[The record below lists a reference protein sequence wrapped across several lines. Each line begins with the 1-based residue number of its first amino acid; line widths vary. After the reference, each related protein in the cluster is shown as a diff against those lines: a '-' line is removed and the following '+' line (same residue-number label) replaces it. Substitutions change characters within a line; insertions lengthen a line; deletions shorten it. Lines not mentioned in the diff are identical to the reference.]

1 MDLKKVGGR
10 VLHPKSNV
18 MTIYIKGQYG
28 RCGLISPEKCRAEE
42 SRNIDHYLANSDE
55 MLLKVVARKEKIR

>member
-1 MDLKKVGGR
+1 
-10 VLHPKSNV
+10 